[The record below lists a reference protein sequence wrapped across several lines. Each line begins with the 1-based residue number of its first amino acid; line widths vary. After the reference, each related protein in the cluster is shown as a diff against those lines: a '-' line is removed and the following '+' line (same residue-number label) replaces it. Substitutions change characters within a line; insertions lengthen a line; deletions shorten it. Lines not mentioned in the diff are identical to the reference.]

1 MLAVKGE
8 YLEPPGLDDDEEKMQ
23 RLQCKASWLLFKKKA
38 KPAKAP
44 TTVTTDSAHKVVF
57 FSNQSALKMS
67 SQVSPLPH
75 RSRTPSHTDCR
86 CEWYR
91 GIGSFVGD
99 GAADQSAAVAV
110 LQRLH
115 TNYPV
120 GAEPVDVLQLAGR
133 NFVIARRKANAH
145 ETLLPP
151 CVSKQSHASER
162 AEQPFAT
169 QMKVSFLRQ
178 TEQATE

>member
-44 TTVTTDSAHKVVF
+44 TTVTTDSAPKGF

-75 RSRTPSHTDCR
+75 RSRTPPHTVCH